1 MKQTSLMDKGDPQ
14 NKAENAKLQFALP
27 QLHLT
32 ELVSAFFAAQ
42 ASPACPGDKVLLQL
56 IMVAE
61 PEKNQ
66 LPVPLDSSK

>member
-1 MKQTSLMDKGDPQ
+1 MLRRELAT
-14 NKAENAKLQFALP
+14 
-27 QLHLT
+27 LT
-32 ELVSAFFAAQ
+32 LETLLDDRNLAAQ
-42 ASPACPGDKVLLQL
+42 ASPACSDKGACAALQL